1 MKIKKIITS
10 ILLLFFSISYTS
22 STFAQNNMTLYEF
35 LNTTDEIKASY
46 KYPSM
51 KLADTSNT
59 NGKSLLKAHTPII
72 IKCAETITTKN
83 IVSGGEVKF
92 VIPSNITSPDGKIL
106 ISAGTPV
113 TAQISFA
120 QDKGFVGKS
129 GELTE
134 TDFHTTAVDG
144 TYIPLSGSISARPDD
159 KMTVSIIL
167 SVLVCPLFLL
177 MKGNEAQLTI
187 GTAKT
192 AYTVTDVYINTTR
205 L

>member
-129 GELTE
+129 GELTV

>member
-1 MKIKKIITS
+1 
-10 ILLLFFSISYTS
+10 
-22 STFAQNNMTLYEF
+22 MTLYEF

-129 GELTE
+129 GELTV

-192 AYTVTDVYINTTR
+192 AYTVTNVYINTTR

>member
-129 GELTE
+129 GELTV

-167 SVLVCPLFLL
+167 SVLVCPIFLL

-192 AYTVTDVYINTTR
+192 AYTVTNVYINTTR

>member
-35 LNTTDEIKASY
+35 LNTTDEIKAAY

-129 GELTE
+129 GELTV

-192 AYTVTDVYINTTR
+192 AYTVTNVYINTTR

>member
-59 NGKSLLKAHTPII
+59 NGKSLLKSHTPII

-129 GELTE
+129 GELTV

>member
-1 MKIKKIITS
+1 
-10 ILLLFFSISYTS
+10 
-22 STFAQNNMTLYEF
+22 
-35 LNTTDEIKASY
+35 
-46 KYPSM
+46 
-51 KLADTSNT
+51 
-59 NGKSLLKAHTPII
+59 
-72 IKCAETITTKN
+72 
-83 IVSGGEVKF
+83 
-92 VIPSNITSPDGKIL
+92 
-106 ISAGTPV
+106 
-113 TAQISFA
+113 
-120 QDKGFVGKS
+120 
-129 GELTE
+129 LTV

>member
-10 ILLLFFSISYTS
+10 ILLPFFSISYTS

-129 GELTE
+129 GELTV

-144 TYIPLSGSISARPDD
+144 TYIHLSGSISARPDD

>member
-129 GELTE
+129 GELTV

-192 AYTVTDVYINTTR
+192 AYVYINTTR

>member
-129 GELTE
+129 GELTV

-192 AYTVTDVYINTTR
+192 AYTVTNVYINTTR